1 MAMRAKAVQLVQ
13 QTLEHPFECIKV
25 ISKYVV
31 QSYTTDIPY
40 SHIWTSYIA
49 NEVGLANNQ
58 APLTASCDKGA
69 NWFRRRKRYKLG
81 QAYGGDYIPCPG
93 DYIYFSSTYEQ
104 ADATDVG
111 IVLESDGTFVTIV
124 YWSEKRGCPRKTTQ
138 YLHNDEI
145 IGYGIPEYEDVR
157 KIEMPD
163 MATKGDGVAI
173 IGEETYVHI
182 GPDGETA
189 RTGTLKKGHAV
200 EVLGITPTGWLKVV
214 WGLSA
219 TGYAFVDNTKFIHK
233 VIKDE
238 IPYPRYEGFAVG
250 DKVQFKGGA
259 LYKHPS
265 SKGKSKFV
273 RSFVCKI
280 DGFAEHGDLYHVID
294 VNDKT
299 GFKGWV
305 AKNNV
310 DFIPEVG
317 YNKCKGEI
325 SVDRA
330 CLRVGPGREFTK
342 VQKWPQMAKGN
353 VVDILG
359 IDTDNDKNEWA
370 LVVICGVKGYV
381 EDYCINYIIEA

>member
-13 QTLEHPFECIKV
+13 QTLEHPFECIKA

-31 QSYTTDIPY
+31 WSYTTDIPY

-81 QAYGGDYIPCPG
+81 QAYGGDYVPYPG
-93 DYIYFSSTYEQ
+93 DYIYCSSTYEQ
-104 ADATDVG
+104 ADATNVG
-111 IVLESDGTFVTIV
+111 IVLDSNGTFVRFV
-124 YWSEKRGCPRKTTQ
+124 HWEDGCPKEEEW
-138 YLHNDEI
+138 YNHNPLI
-145 IGYGIPEYEDVR
+145 IGYGIPEYEDVA
-157 KIEMPD
+157 KIDVPML
-163 MATKGDGVAI
+163 ATKGDGVAI

-233 VIKDE
+233 VVKDE
-238 IPYPRYEGFAVG
+238 IPYPKYEGFGLG
-250 DKVQFKGGA
+250 DKVQFKGGK
-259 LYKHPS
+259 LYKQP
-265 SKGKSKFV
+265 KGKSKVVSPFV
-273 RSFVCKI
+273 GKI
-280 DGFAEHGDLYHVID
+280 
-294 VNDKT
+294 T
-299 GFKGWV
+299 GEKNGLFHLECAKIKGWV
-305 AKNNV
+305 DKTDV
-310 DFIPEVG
+310 DFVPEVG

-353 VVDILG
+353 VIDILG
-359 IDTDNDKNEWA
+359 IDTDNDGNEWA
-370 LVVICGVKGYV
+370 LVVICGVRGYV

>member
-1 MAMRAKAVQLVQ
+1 MATRAEVVQLVQ
-13 QTLEHPFECIKV
+13 QVLEHPFECITK

-31 QSYTTDIPY
+31 WNYTTDVPY

-104 ADATDVG
+104 TDVTDVG
-111 IVLESDGTFVTIV
+111 IVLSHDGTLATIA
-124 YWSEKRGCPRKTTQ
+124 YWNCEDGCPKEGTY
-138 YLHNDEI
+138 YLHDMRV
-145 IGYGIPEYEDVR
+145 IGYGIPEYEDVA
-157 KIEMPD
+157 KIDVPVL
-163 MATKGDGVAI
+163 ATKGDGVAI
-173 IGEETYVHI
+173 IGEECYVHI

-189 RTGTLKKGHAV
+189 RIGALKKGHAV

-238 IPYPRYEGFAVG
+238 LPYPKYKGFRIG
-250 DKVQFKGGA
+250 DKVQFKGGKV
-259 LYKHPS
+259 YKQPS
-265 SKGKSKFV
+265 RGSKSKVVSPFV
-273 RSFVCKI
+273 GKI
-280 DGFAEHGDLYHVID
+280 
-294 VNDKT
+294 T
-299 GFKGWV
+299 GEKNGLFHLECVKIKGWV
-305 AKNNV
+305 NKTSV
-310 DFIPEVG
+310 DFVPEVG

-325 SVDRA
+325 SVDKA

-353 VVDILG
+353 IVDILG
-359 IDTDNDKNEWA
+359 IDTDNEKNEWA
-370 LVVICGVKGYV
+370 LVVICGAKGYV